1 MRYKPFFNYS
11 KQKYDS
17 RNLIFDTHY
26 LMKIFKQKERIFL
39 YQKHVKYKI
48 VLGNVEVYNL
58 KYIQGIR
65 Y

>member
-1 MRYKPFFNYS
+1 MTLETWSLTSFHEIQWKH
-11 KQKYDS
+11 
-17 RNLIFDTHY
+17 HY
-26 LMKIFKQKERIFL
+26 LMQIFKQKEKIFL

-58 KYIQGIR
+58 KYIQGVR